1 MTMRLAGSIDT
12 KKSLEILL
20 LVGYYCYLF
29 SVEDKSYVEQL
40 DKASIQM
47 KFQTV
52 ERVQWI
58 Y

>member
-1 MTMRLAGSIDT
+1 MTMRLAGPIDT
-12 KKSLEILL
+12 KNSLEILL
-20 LVGYYCYLF
+20 LVGYYYYLF
-29 SVEDKSYVEQL
+29 PVEDKKFVEQR
-40 DKASIQM
+40 DKASGQM